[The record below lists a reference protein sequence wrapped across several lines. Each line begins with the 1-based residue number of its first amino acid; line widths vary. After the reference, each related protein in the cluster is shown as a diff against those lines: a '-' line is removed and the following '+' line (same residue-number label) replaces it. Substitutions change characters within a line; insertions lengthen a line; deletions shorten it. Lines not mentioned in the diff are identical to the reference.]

1 MARDFY
7 SILGVPKSATA
18 DDIKKAFRK
27 AAQKHHPDV
36 SKAPDAAAKFKELAV
51 ASRAASLVAVTS
63 VPLRISLK
71 ASLAARRVV
80 RGALVRHPVTICA
93 LT

>member
-1 MARDFY
+1 LAVVQVAQV
-7 SILGVPKSATA
+7 LVG
-18 DDIKKAFRK
+18 
-27 AAQKHHPDV
+27 AAGSLV
-36 SKAPDAAAKFKELAV
+36 ELAV
-51 ASRAASLVAVTS
+51 ASQAGSLVAVTS

>member
-1 MARDFY
+1 LAVV
-7 SILGVPKSATA
+7 LVAQVLVG
-18 DDIKKAFRK
+18 
-27 AAQKHHPDV
+27 AAGSLV
-36 SKAPDAAAKFKELAV
+36 ELAV

-71 ASLAARRVV
+71 ASLAARRVA
-80 RGALVRHPVTICA
+80 RGALVRHPVTIFA

>member
-1 MARDFY
+1 LAA
-7 SILGVPKSATA
+7 VQ
-18 DDIKKAFRK
+18 
-27 AAQKHHPDV
+27 AAQV
-36 SKAPDAAAKFKELAV
+36 LVGAAGSLVELAV
-51 ASRAASLVAVTS
+51 ASQAVSLVAVTS

-80 RGALVRHPVTICA
+80 RGALVHHPVTIFA

>member
-1 MARDFY
+1 VGAED
-7 SILGVPKSATA
+7 SLV
-18 DDIKKAFRK
+18 
-27 AAQKHHPDV
+27 V
-36 SKAPDAAAKFKELAV
+36 LAV
-51 ASRAASLVAVTS
+51 ASQAASLVAVTS
-63 VPLRISLK
+63 VRLRISLK

>member
-1 MARDFY
+1 MVLVAQV
-7 SILGVPKSATA
+7 LVGAA
-18 DDIKKAFRK
+18 DSL
-27 AAQKHHPDV
+27 V
-36 SKAPDAAAKFKELAV
+36 VLVV
-51 ASRAASLVAVTS
+51 ASQAASLAAVTS

-80 RGALVRHPVTICA
+80 RGALVHHPVTIFA